1 MARLAMKQHGSEFAL
16 EGLAF
21 RDTLVL
27 GNGATVRVPAVMG
40 VLNVTPDSFTD
51 GGRYLDPEPALAH
64 ALAME
69 AAGADIID
77 VGGESTR
84 PGAGAVPIDEELRR
98 LLPVLERLHERLRV
112 PFSIDTRKAPVAQA
126 ALGLG
131 AAMVNDV
138 SGLGF
143 DPAMAATVAQARA
156 SLVLGHTRGTPD
168 EMAAHADYADPV
180 EEVRAE
186 LAASVAR
193 ALAAG
198 VPRGRIIVDPGFGF
212 AKNGQHNLALLAH
225 LPRICTLGYPVMVGL
240 SGKRLGV
247 GRAMQLPGHSLARN
261 AAAQV
266 MAVVMG
272 AAIVRVHEPGPVTE
286 ALRVVCAVKN
296 AAQAGTTDDRA

>member
-1 MARLAMKQHGSEFAL
+1 MKQHGSEFAL
-16 EGLAF
+16 EGLEF

-27 GNGATVRVPAVMG
+27 GNGATLRLPAVMG

-69 AAGADIID
+69 NAGADIID

-84 PGAGAVPIDEELRR
+84 PGAGAVPAGEELRR
-98 LLPVLERLHERLRV
+98 LLPVLERLRERLRV
-112 PFSIDTRKAPVAQA
+112 PFSIDTRKAPVALA
-126 ALGLG
+126 ALRLG

-168 EMAAHADYADPV
+168 GMASRAEYADPV

-186 LAASVAR
+186 LAAAVAG
-193 ALAAG
+193 ALTAG
-198 VPRGRIIVDPGFGF
+198 VPRERIIVDPGFGF

-240 SGKRLGV
+240 SGKRLGI
-247 GRAMQLPGHSLARN
+247 GRAMQLPEHRLARN

-266 MAVVMG
+266 MAVLMG
-272 AAIVRVHEPGPVTE
+272 AAIVRVHEPAPAAE
-286 ALRVVCAVKN
+286 ALRVVRAIKT
-296 AAQAGTTDDRA
+296 AAQMGTAEVHA